1 MLLGPCDLTSLI
13 KNGKINSN
21 NKKAGGLLI
30 PEGIMRTVVSVSG
43 LTWSII
49 YIIFVLTF
57 TVPKSC
63 NDY

>member
-30 PEGIMRTVVSVSG
+30 PQCFRADMV
-43 LTWSII
+43 
-49 YIIFVLTF
+49 Y
-57 TVPKSC
+57 
-63 NDY
+63 